1 MNAAEPAPVLDSLT
15 IRASGPA
22 TVGGRLALSEL
33 ARIASALQTT
43 LERIGFSI
51 LTGRPHR
58 SGRLPRQVADSV
70 RLDFVGFSDGSAKLQ
85 MERSPGTS
93 TADDLLSDA
102 FFTLTR
108 GLQEIQEDPEKLP
121 KHFTPH
127 VINGLVMLCGGIGHD
142 NIREIEFKSHDQL
155 WFTLDSDSRS
165 RLKSAQKVSSQ
176 REITV
181 VGRLHMGDFDPMSLR
196 CRIDTNFGSIS
207 CDLDDELKNTVFDL
221 LDELVMATGMA
232 ELQADGAT
240 VRVLHLNELER
251 VETARFHSLDDL
263 AVEQGVQ
270 PLADLSALRGDPID
284 DFDEFLRSIRSA
296 R

>member
-1 MNAAEPAPVLDSLT
+1 MNDTEQEPVLDNLT

-22 TVGGRLALSEL
+22 TIGGRLALSEL

-51 LTGRPHR
+51 LTGKPHR

-70 RLDFVGFSDGSAKLQ
+70 RLDFVGFSGGSATLQ
-85 MERSPGTS
+85 MERSPGTNS
-93 TADDLLSDA
+93 TDDLLSDA
-102 FFTLTR
+102 FFALTR
-108 GLQEIQEDPEKLP
+108 GLREIRVNPQQLP
-121 KHFTPH
+121 RHFTPH
-127 VINGLVMLCGGIGHD
+127 VINGLVMLCGGIGTD
-142 NIREIEFKSHDQL
+142 NIREIEFKSNEQL
-155 WFTLDSDSRS
+155 WFVLDSDSRS
-165 RLKSAQKVSSQ
+165 RLKSVQKISSQ

-207 CDLDDELKNTVFDL
+207 CDFDDELKNTIFDL

-232 ELQADGAT
+232 ELQADGTT
-240 VRVLHLNELER
+240 VRVLHLNELEK
-251 VETARFHSLDDL
+251 VETARFQSLDEL
-263 AVEQGVQ
+263 AAEQGVL
-270 PLADLSALRGDPID
+270 PLESLSALRGDPID